1 MEKTVKKGKTKN
13 WGVKPRKSE
22 ENDEPKKLQLLSLAP
37 RDSGALKIIRAGN
50 KPNSVRLQGSRDG
63 HLSDATYPP
72 RSFPRESSTGRCI
85 FSPEREKSGL
95 LGLAPDGVYPAPSV
109 TLGAVRSYRTLS
121 PLPRKTG
128 HPVSRG
134 GLLSVALSVFPRP
147 IISDRSKKAPD

>member
-1 MEKTVKKGKTKN
+1 MKN
-13 WGVKPRKSE
+13 ETEGL
-22 ENDEPKKLQLLSLAP
+22 KLLFLAP
-37 RDSGALKIIRAGN
+37 RRNGALKIIRAGN

-85 FSPEREKSGL
+85 FSLSREESGL

-121 PLPRKTG
+121 PLPPEIG
-128 HPVSRG
+128 CPVSRG
-134 GLLSVALSVFPRP
+134 GLLSAALSVSPRL
-147 IISDRSKKAPD
+147 IISDPPGRSPD